1 MPHCRRWESFLILN
15 LQHKSLKTQGLTR
28 NAGDRFF
35 GKPLALPSLQ
45 LAPEVLVLEP
55 TLMVIGLNHRT
66 APLAIRERFW
76 IGETRRYEI
85 LRQLS
90 TAEGIEEVVVLST
103 CCRTEFLVWASEP
116 TLAANSLLRFLGVEH
131 GLKLREWEH
140 FYRLLDESALIHIFQ
155 VTCGL
160 DSVVL
165 GEPQI
170 VLQLNAAW
178 EQSRTVG
185 AAGRFL
191 SAVLEKALSVSSR
204 VRHETAIGDLTISI
218 PTAALEVTRDIF
230 GSLNGRRVLL
240 LGSGKMSELTAR
252 QMLDNG
258 AGSVVVID
266 QSPTRAQ
273 ELAEKLGATAATLAD
288 RWKCMLRADIVI
300 SATGCP
306 HVVLTREEAERIALE
321 RNRVPLVLLD
331 IGMPRDVEPDVR
343 RVDGILLY
351 DLDGLERAVK
361 NNANDRT
368 AAAEAEKIVAAE
380 AQAFRGKLQAE
391 SVVPTIVALRQRLDE
406 ICRQE
411 LESFTEERGPFTRE
425 QDQSLHAITGQII
438 QKIASSLARELKE
451 LPEKEEQERM
461 TQAVTRLFHLESPQR
476 AAAGTISER
485 ANERRTEQR
494 VAINY

>member
-1 MPHCRRWESFLILN
+1 
-15 LQHKSLKTQGLTR
+15 
-28 NAGDRFF
+28 
-35 GKPLALPSLQ
+35 
-45 LAPEVLVLEP
+45 
-55 TLMVIGLNHRT
+55 MVIGLNHRT
-66 APLAIRERFW
+66 APLAMRERFW
-76 IGETRRYEI
+76 IGETRRYEV

-90 TAEGIEEVVVLST
+90 SAEGIEEVVVLST

-116 TLAANSLLRFLGVEH
+116 TLAANSLLHFLAVEH
-131 GLKLREWEH
+131 GLKLKEWEH
-140 FYRLLDESALIHIFQ
+140 FYRLLDESALTHIFQ

-170 VLQLNAAW
+170 VSQLNTAW
-178 EQSRTVG
+178 EQARTVG

-204 VRHETAIGDLTISI
+204 VRQETAIGDLTISI
-218 PTAALEVTRDIF
+218 PTAAREVTRDIF

-240 LGSGKMSELTAR
+240 LGAGKMSELAAR
-252 QMLDNG
+252 EMVDSG

-273 ELAEKLGATAATLAD
+273 ELAEKLGGTAATLAD
-288 RWKCMLRADIVI
+288 RWKSMLRADIVI

-306 HVVLTREEAERIALE
+306 HVVLTREEAERIAIE

-361 NNANDRT
+361 NNANDRAAAA

-391 SVVPTIVALRQRLDE
+391 SVVPTIVALRHRLDE

-425 QDQSLHAITGQII
+425 QDQSLHAITAQVI

-451 LPEKEEQERM
+451 VPEKEEQERM
-461 TQAVTRLFHLESPQR
+461 TQAVTRLFHLQSPQP
-476 AAAGTISER
+476 AAAGTISES
-485 ANERRTEQR
+485 ANERRKEQR
-494 VAINY
+494 VAIHY